1 MKQIAIEKQ
10 TGMLKLAS
18 TNRDN
23 LDRLLDPRELYVQ
36 RDQSTSKKQLP
47 KLALQKITSE
57 V

>member
-1 MKQIAIEKQ
+1 MKQTAIEKQ
-10 TGMLKLAS
+10 TGILKLAS

-36 RDQSTSKKQLP
+36 RDQSTSKKHLP